1 MTPFLI
7 EGRDSVTL
15 SRCNVDELKPGDVVM
30 ALAGNQDTVVLHR
43 IIAREGEW
51 LTLQG
56 DGNPLITEKANV
68 NDVVGIAV
76 SFVRKGKT
84 YEADSLPWR
93 AFSSFWMS
101 SARLRRF
108 ARKLHWRTAFMG
120 QTTSGH
126 RKGIFLSC
134 LIGIISVALSLLFI
148 YLSKLLIDTATGHA
162 QSAPLQTCA
171 LLLILIVVLQLLCDA
186 IDSWNGVR
194 VQIGAGNALRHRL
207 FTRILQSEWS
217 GPARFHTGDM
227 VNRIERDTSSVV
239 NLLTVSLPNFVI
251 MGIQL
256 MAAMVFFCYLDTWL
270 PLIIIGVFPFLLIG
284 SRFYMRRMY
293 RYTHKIRNTD
303 SRIQSII
310 QESLQQRTV
319 IKALEQDE
327 QHIGKLDEQQTL
339 LKKQFMR
346 RTYFSISSRTCVS
359 AAFACGYLIAFL
371 WGIDGLSKGIITFGT
386 MAAFLQL
393 VGKIQRP
400 LLDLARMIPSLT
412 EAITSID
419 RLRELE
425 TMPAESKE
433 KAVCFDSTPDVVI
446 KNVTFRY
453 AQGDRP
459 VFRDFSCRFAAGS
472 RVAIVGQTGKGKT
485 TLVRLLLALVS
496 PEQGSISLSGG
507 GLTMPVSPQTRC
519 NFTYVPQGNTLFSGT
534 IRENLL
540 MGNPSASDKDMRQ
553 ALHTAMADFVFSYP
567 DQLDTLVGE
576 QGGGLSEGQA
586 QRIAIARALLRN
598 SHIILLDEATSA
610 LDEDTERGL
619 VANLEREYA
628 GKTFVFITH
637 HTAVSAKCDF
647 VIQID

>member
-1 MTPFLI
+1 
-7 EGRDSVTL
+7 
-15 SRCNVDELKPGDVVM
+15 
-30 ALAGNQDTVVLHR
+30 
-43 IIAREGEW
+43 
-51 LTLQG
+51 
-56 DGNPLITEKANV
+56 
-68 NDVVGIAV
+68 
-76 SFVRKGKT
+76 
-84 YEADSLPWR
+84 
-93 AFSSFWMS
+93 
-101 SARLRRF
+101 
-108 ARKLHWRTAFMG
+108 MG
-120 QTTSGH
+120 QTTCGH

-256 MAAMVFFCYLDTWL
+256 LAAMVFFCYLDTWL

-359 AAFACGYLIAFL
+359 AAFACGYLIAF
-371 WGIDGLSKGIITFGT
+371 
-386 MAAFLQL
+386 
-393 VGKIQRP
+393 
-400 LLDLARMIPSLT
+400 
-412 EAITSID
+412 
-419 RLRELE
+419 
-425 TMPAESKE
+425 
-433 KAVCFDSTPDVVI
+433 C
-446 KNVTFRY
+446 
-453 AQGDRP
+453 
-459 VFRDFSCRFAAGS
+459 
-472 RVAIVGQTGKGKT
+472 
-485 TLVRLLLALVS
+485 
-496 PEQGSISLSGG
+496 
-507 GLTMPVSPQTRC
+507 
-519 NFTYVPQGNTLFSGT
+519 
-534 IRENLL
+534 
-540 MGNPSASDKDMRQ
+540 
-553 ALHTAMADFVFSYP
+553 
-567 DQLDTLVGE
+567 GE
-576 QGGGLSEGQA
+576 
-586 QRIAIARALLRN
+586 
-598 SHIILLDEATSA
+598 
-610 LDEDTERGL
+610 
-619 VANLEREYA
+619 
-628 GKTFVFITH
+628 
-637 HTAVSAKCDF
+637 
-647 VIQID
+647 